1 MQIRGEERGEVD
13 PAMQQSLG
21 YFKLTFSHGLLKTN
35 SAQAT
40 KGVSLFLEEFKPHG
54 DETTQYLMKA
64 EALLS
69 APTPVRNGEGPGTLV
84 PAALVEKTLEAINFS
99 LEKLQIQ
106 IHKTDTSVEE
116 EVEEQSVLSAA
127 KKAEEGEDFS
137 AAGPTKQ
144 TTPVEVASGVSTPI
158 TPTEAEESLDVPKEL
173 EDQPKDVAQDAEIQ
187 PTDAEQS
194 PTTTTEEPR
203 GRAAAKCAA
212 KAKAKAKVEA
222 KAKSGKKAVA
232 KTKPKAKS
240 AVKAKAAAKK
250 KKEENDADTILKKKM
265 HSASWLQ
272 TTTDCCDTCIMCPPN
287 TLRYTPVLG
296 QLLPA
301 AMKMQKHAAKK
312 DLMPETSSLALWNQ
326 MESFDETTSLAWW
339 TENPAARK
347 FLT

>member
-1 MQIRGEERGEVD
+1 MLASWIPLGRC
-13 PAMQQSLG
+13 LG
-21 YFKLTFSHGLLKTN
+21 YFKFTFNTN

-54 DETTQYLMKA
+54 DETTQYFMKA

-69 APTPVRNGEGPGTLV
+69 APTPVRNGEGPGTLA

-99 LEKLQIQ
+99 LEKLQLQ

-137 AAGPTKQ
+137 AAGPTKE

-158 TPTEAEESLDVPKEL
+158 TPTEAEESPDVPKEL
-173 EDQPKDVAQDAEIQ
+173 EDQPKDVAQDTEIQ
-187 PTDAEQS
+187 PKDAERS
-194 PTTTTEEPR
+194 PTTTREEPR

-222 KAKSGKKAVA
+222 KAKSGTKSRAVA

-240 AVKAKAAAKK
+240 AVKAKAAAKEK
-250 KKEENDADTILKKKM
+250 KGREWRWRYLEEKDAFCQL
-265 HSASWLQ
+265 AANNY
-272 TTTDCCDTCIMCPPN
+272 CCDTCIMCPPS

-312 DLMPETSSLALWNQ
+312 ELMPETSSLALWNQ
-326 MESFDETTSLAWW
+326 NGKLWW
-339 TENPAARK
+339 NH
-347 FLT
+347 